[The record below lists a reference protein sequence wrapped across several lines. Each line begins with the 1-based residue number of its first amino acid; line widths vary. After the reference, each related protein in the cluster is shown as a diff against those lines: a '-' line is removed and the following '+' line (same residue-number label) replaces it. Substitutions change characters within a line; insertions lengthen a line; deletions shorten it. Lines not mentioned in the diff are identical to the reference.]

1 VEMIIANKLK
11 EMELHELLKVLM
23 KLKME
28 DLDAF
33 KKLREVVEDA

>member
-1 VEMIIANKLK
+1 MIIANKLK

>member
-1 VEMIIANKLK
+1 MEFVIANKLK
-11 EMELHELLKVLM
+11 EMELSELLAVLM

-33 KKLREVVEDA
+33 RKLREVVEDA

>member
-1 VEMIIANKLK
+1 MEFVVATKLK
-11 EMELHELLKVLM
+11 EMELSELLSVLL

-33 KKLREVVEDA
+33 RKLREIVEDV